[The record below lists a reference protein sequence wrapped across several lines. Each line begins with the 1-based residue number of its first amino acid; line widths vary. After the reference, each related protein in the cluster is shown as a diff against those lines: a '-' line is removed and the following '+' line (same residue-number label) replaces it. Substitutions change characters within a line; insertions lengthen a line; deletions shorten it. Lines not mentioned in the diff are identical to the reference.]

1 MHTILATSS
10 DPLGFL
16 TEFGVEWRLLVSQAL
31 SFGIVAAALYY
42 FVFRPVSA
50 VASKR
55 REEIQKGLDDAKAAA
70 EALANAQADANKK
83 LQQAIQES
91 AKILKDAR
99 NDAKAA
105 LERAVSDAEA
115 KAAEIRQRNA
125 EQLESDKALM
135 KEQLRGELSQL
146 VVETARKAVGE
157 ILTDEQRKLLAENAA
172 KKLEI

>member
-1 MHTILATSS
+1 M
-10 DPLGFL
+10 GFL

-42 FVFRPVSA
+42 FVFRPVSEA
-50 VASKR
+50 ASKR

-70 EALANAQADANKK
+70 EALANAQADADKK

-99 NDAKAA
+99 TDAKAA
-105 LERAVSDAEA
+105 LERAVSEAEA
-115 KAAEIRQRNA
+115 KAAEIRERND
-125 EQLESDKALM
+125 EQLARD